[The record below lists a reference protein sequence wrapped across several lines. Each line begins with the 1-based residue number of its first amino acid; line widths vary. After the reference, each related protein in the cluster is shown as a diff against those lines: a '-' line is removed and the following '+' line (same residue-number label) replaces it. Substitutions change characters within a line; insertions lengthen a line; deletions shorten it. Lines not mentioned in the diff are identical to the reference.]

1 MAMIEVFRDEYSTIS
16 IDLKGPLIRSV
27 RSDVPFPTLEDL
39 ELAVS
44 KQVRTFDEVGR
55 ENRVLLSDLRAA
67 IGRNDSQF
75 EDRMAKLRP
84 RLYGGFRRVGM
95 LVRSS
100 VGALQIKRLVQE
112 DGLSRMVMT
121 DEGALLEYLLNG

>member
-16 IDLKGPLIRSV
+16 IDPKGPLIRSV
-27 RSDVPFPTLEDL
+27 RSDTPFPTLEAL
-39 ELAVS
+39 EVAVS
-44 KQVRTFDEVGR
+44 KQVHTFDEVGR
-55 ENRVLLSDLRAA
+55 ESRVLLSDLRAV

-121 DEGALLEYLLNG
+121 DEAALLEYLLNG